1 MGGVALWTQGSPSS
15 SGEGGSH
22 EDDEEDDAPRQPPA
36 QGIDPSASLYSWEI
50 LPELKNNNT
59 VQRI

>member
-36 QGIDPSASLYSWEI
+36 QGIDPSASLYSWEL
-50 LPELKNNNT
+50 LPE
-59 VQRI
+59 